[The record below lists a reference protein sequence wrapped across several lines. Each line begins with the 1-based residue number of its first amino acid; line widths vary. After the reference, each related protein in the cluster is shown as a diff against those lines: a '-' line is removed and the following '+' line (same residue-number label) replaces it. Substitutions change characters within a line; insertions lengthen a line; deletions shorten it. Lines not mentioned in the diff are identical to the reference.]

1 MQTTKRMKKQEWYH
15 QQASAS
21 LSEPQ
26 QALASLR
33 EQTSE
38 SNQNFPS
45 TRSFLTKEKHNSFWL
60 YFLAIFI
67 FLLLPSFFILAFFH
81 FPWFFIP
88 CMVDYYK
95 VEALSHWYVGAADEA
110 HLMMKRLQ
118 VCILKY
124 LVFSS
129 TFPSFP
135 ISYLCV
141 PKQIIEGVSIQVI
154 YV

>member
-45 TRSFLTKEKHNSFWL
+45 TRSFLTKEKHYTSFWL

-67 FLLLPSFFILAFFH
+67 FCFYLPFSFLH
-81 FPWFFIP
+81 LVVSRHSSFPMI
-88 CMVDYYK
+88 DYYMVK
-95 VEALSHWYVGAADEA
+95 ALSHQYVGAADEA
-110 HLMMKRLQ
+110 PHDEEVASLYSKISGVFFHFSLFPYLLL
-118 VCILKY
+118 VC
-124 LVFSS
+124 
-129 TFPSFP
+129 P
-135 ISYLCV
+135 
-141 PKQIIEGVSIQVI
+141 QII
-154 YV
+154 